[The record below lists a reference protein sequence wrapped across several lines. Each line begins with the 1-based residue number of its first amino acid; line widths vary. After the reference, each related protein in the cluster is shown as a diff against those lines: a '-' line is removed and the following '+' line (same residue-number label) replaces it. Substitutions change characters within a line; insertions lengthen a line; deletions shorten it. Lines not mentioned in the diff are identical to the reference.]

1 LTVDRADCRV
11 EFEQVGVLLL
21 HREER
26 YEPSSWVKL
35 PLPWM
40 TFKAE
45 RSCRHEPRSP
55 SARPATE
62 VVQPEERLCVS
73 ADRSVPPVKY
83 GLDLR
88 RDAQRRCEKSERC
101 GLDIHGEQVASVS
114 IYVCRRKYIYKFQS
128 MVKVK
133 MRKR

>member
-1 LTVDRADCRV
+1 MTVAASLPPACKSEAQDELTVDRADCRV
-11 EFEQVGVLLL
+11 EFEQVGVLLP

-45 RSCRHEPRSP
+45 RSCRHDPRSP

-73 ADRSVPPVKY
+73 ADILEVGAARKIRLGTYAETLSV
-83 GLDLR
+83 DAR
-88 RDAQRRCEKSERC
+88 RANDAV
-101 GLDIHGEQVASVS
+101 LM
-114 IYVCRRKYIYKFQS
+114 Y
-128 MVKVK
+128 MVNSW
-133 MRKR
+133 